1 MHECI
6 FIMNVFM
13 VALCTMIVCRGF
25 FLCMDCHVP
34 IFMNVLRQNIMG
46 MFFLTVYSYP
56 HVCAADPAFYCRF
69 RRKCHTVRCKSLV
82 HVR

>member
-46 MFFLTVYSYP
+46 MFFLPVYSYRHDEFVDVTDEASAVLP
-56 HVCAADPAFYCRF
+56 
-69 RRKCHTVRCKSLV
+69 L
-82 HVR
+82 